1 MNVKKFSL
9 SKSSSKVINTLK
21 SLKDRD
27 LIKEIQNLSVQEA
40 RIEFSKIRALFAY
53 KEKIGVLIKK
63 DFKVEN
69 IPVRYYRGKNKSKN
83 EILPI
88 MIYFHGGGWVLGNAD
103 THDQVCS
110 ILVNEGKYDLIAVD
124 YSLAPEATFPKAI
137 NEGKKILKNISKN
150 KYGLKINNNKIILCG
165 DSAGGNIATVLAD
178 YNKNTLKAN
187 VVFQVLIYPAT
198 HMFSTYDSKNKY
210 EGLILNKKLMKWFE
224 DHYCPNKIRKKYIDD
239 PRLSPIKNKQMK
251 GMPDTLIVLAECDP
265 LYDEGLLYGKKLKK
279 HNVKVE
285 IKVCAG
291 LMHGFLTMG
300 GAVKEVSSVLA
311 FINKKIDNYL

>member
-1 MNVKKFSL
+1 MNVKKFYL
-9 SKSSSKVINTLK
+9 SKSSSSVVNTLK
-21 SLKDRD
+21 NLKERG
-27 LIKEIQNLSVQEA
+27 LIADIQNLSVQEA
-40 RIEFSKIRALFAY
+40 RTEFSKIRAHFSY
-53 KEKIGVLIKK
+53 KKKIDVLIKK
-63 DFKVEN
+63 DFKIEN

-88 MIYFHGGGWVLGNAD
+88 MIYFHGGGWVLGNVD

-110 ILVNEGKYDLIAVD
+110 ILVNKGKYDLIAVE
-124 YSLAPEATFPKAI
+124 YSLAPEAIFPKAI
-137 NEGKKILKNISKN
+137 NEGKKILKSISKN

-165 DSAGGNIATVLAD
+165 DSAGGNIATVLASE
-178 YNKNTLKAN
+178 NKNTLKAN
-187 VVFQVLIYPAT
+187 VIFQVLIYPAT
-198 HMFSTYDSKNKY
+198 HMFSKYASKNKY

-224 DHYCPNKIRKKYIDD
+224 DHYCPNNIRKKYIDD
-239 PRLSPIKNKQMK
+239 PRLSPIKNKEMK

-279 HNVKVE
+279 NKVKVE
-285 IKVCAG
+285 IKVYEG

-300 GAVKEVSSVLA
+300 GAVKEVSSVIA